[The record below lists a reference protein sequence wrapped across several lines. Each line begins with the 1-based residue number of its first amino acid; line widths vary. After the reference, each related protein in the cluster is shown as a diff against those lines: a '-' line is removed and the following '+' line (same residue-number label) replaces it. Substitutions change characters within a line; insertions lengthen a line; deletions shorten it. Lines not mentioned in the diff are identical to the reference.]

1 MKYREQQIAR
11 ENVSAL
17 MNGKF
22 SFDPKRKKKSNR
34 TFLFDN
40 KKIDKEI
47 IMDRIMQALP
57 AENGKF
63 YIEHPIGSYSFTLKR
78 EDGR

>member
-1 MKYREQQIAR
+1 MKNREQQIAR

-22 SFDPKRKKKSNR
+22 SFDSTKILNS
-34 TFLFDN
+34 TLLFDN
-40 KKIDKEI
+40 KKRDQEI
-47 IMDRIMQALP
+47 IMDRIIQALP
-57 AENGKF
+57 ADNDEF
-63 YIEHPIGSYSFTLKR
+63 YIEHPVGSNSFTLKR

>member
-1 MKYREQQIAR
+1 MK
-11 ENVSAL
+11 NLAL
-17 MNGKF
+17 IQK
-22 SFDPKRKKKSNR
+22 KKKSNR

-40 KKIDKEI
+40 NKIDKEI

-57 AENGKF
+57 AENGNF

-78 EDGR
+78 EDGRWKKALS

>member
-22 SFDPKRKKKSNR
+22 SFDSTKILNS
-34 TFLFDN
+34 TLLFDN
-40 KKIDKEI
+40 KKRDQEI
-47 IMDRIMQALP
+47 IMDRIIQALP
-57 AENGKF
+57 ADNDEF
-63 YIEHPIGSYSFTLKR
+63 YIEHPVGSNSFTLKR